1 MTVCDYRGIFML
13 GFMAGGL
20 LAAWIGALW
29 DVIFSKERV
38 KNHFALQL

>member
-1 MTVCDYRGIFML
+1 ML

-29 DVIFSKERV
+29 DVIMGKSKKIYSN
-38 KNHFALQL
+38 KNKKI